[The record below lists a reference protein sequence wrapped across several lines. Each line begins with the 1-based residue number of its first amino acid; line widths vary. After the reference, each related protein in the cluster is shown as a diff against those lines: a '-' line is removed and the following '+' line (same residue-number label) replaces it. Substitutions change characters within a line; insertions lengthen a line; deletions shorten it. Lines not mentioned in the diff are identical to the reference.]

1 MMEQV
6 TLEMV
11 KQAQERLKGVAQKT
25 GLSFTN
31 SVSKLADCQVYL
43 KLENLQRTGSF
54 KLRGAYNK
62 VASLSQEERD
72 KGVIAA
78 SAGNHAQGVALAAS
92 VYGCQSTICMPKHA
106 PLTKVAATKGYGA
119 NVVLHGDFF
128 DEAAAKAEEL
138 TQKYGYTFVHPF
150 NDPEV
155 IAGQGTI
162 ALEILDQLPDVD
174 VIVAPIGGGGLI
186 SGLAVA
192 AKNVNPKIKVIG
204 VQTDNMPSMKT
215 SIDAGKIMTYNG
227 KATLADGIAVKTPG
241 SLTYEICKNYL
252 DDIVTVD
259 EQEIASAI
267 LWLIERVK
275 TVSEG
280 AGAVPV
286 AALMNGKISGIHGKK
301 VAALVSGGNIDVN
314 NMTRIISSG
323 LLRSWRKVY
332 FSTVIPD
339 QPGELVKLL
348 SLIAESNANVLS
360 VTHERSQH
368 GVSIGYTVVSTEL
381 ETANEK
387 HVERLMETLK
397 DHHYYVTMK

>member
-1 MMEQV
+1 MEQV
-6 TLEMV
+6 TLKMV
-11 KQAQERLKGVAQKT
+11 QEAQERLKGVAQKT
-25 GLSFTN
+25 GLSYSN
-31 SVSKLADCQVYL
+31 SVSKLSDCKVYL
-43 KLENLQRTGSF
+43 KMENLQRTGSF

-62 VASLSQEERD
+62 VASLTPEERE

-106 PLTKVAATKGYGA
+106 PLMKVAATKGYGA

-138 TQKYGYTFVHPF
+138 TKEHGYTFVHPF

-162 ALEILDQLPDVD
+162 ALEIIEQMPDVD
-174 VIVAPIGGGGLI
+174 AIVAPIGGGGLI

-192 AKNVNPKIKVIG
+192 AKSVNPKIKVIG
-204 VQTDNMPSMKT
+204 VQTANMPSMKN
-215 SIDAGKIMTYNG
+215 SIDHGKILTCNG

-241 SLTYEICKNYL
+241 DLTYDICSRYL
-252 DDIVTVD
+252 DDIVIVD
-259 EQEIASAI
+259 ETEIAGAI
-267 LWLIERVK
+267 LWLLERCK
-275 TVSEG
+275 AVSEG

-286 AALMNGKISGIHGKK
+286 AALMNGKISGLHGKK
-301 VAALVSGGNIDVN
+301 VAALISGGNIDVN
-314 NMTRIISSG
+314 NMTRIINSG
-323 LLRSWRKVY
+323 LLRSWRKVF
-332 FSTVIPD
+332 FSTIIPD

-348 SLIAESNANVLS
+348 SLIAETNANVLS

-368 GVSIGYTVVSTEL
+368 GVGIGYTAVSFEL

-387 HVERLMETLK
+387 HVEHLMELLR
-397 DHHYYVTMK
+397 DQHNQVTIK